1 MQLVIHGQKKKPY
14 VNNLKVRPE
23 GAIKKFLGFEATFFM
38 HRVEEIYNQI
48 NFPKSICLYIFLAL
62 LFQNE

>member
-14 VNNLKVRPE
+14 VNNLEVRLE
-23 GAIKKFLGFEATFFM
+23 GAIKKFLGLEATFFR
-38 HRVEEIYNQI
+38 HRGEEIYNQI